1 MDEGDPDVGEDQVVR
16 ADPDVREVRLAV
28 VMTGGVSLAVW
39 IGGVVAEI
47 YRAQQGDG
55 IYGALCDATRSKVTI
70 DVITGAS
77 AGGVNGA
84 FLASAVA
91 YQPEAIQFDDLRE
104 VWLQDG
110 AFESLLRKPSDRH
123 PPSLLQ
129 GDAYFLKRLEE
140 VLLHWTREE
149 RQRSTLE
156 PGQLTLVMTTTTLTP
171 ERRVYFDD
179 LRVPLVEAV
188 HRARFTFRDTDF
200 DGVDRKVLARRLA
213 LAARSTASFP
223 GAFEPA
229 YVPIGGPAAS
239 PAGKDAP
246 RLEDMAGVA
255 SFAGSRWVIDGGVLV
270 NMPVTPAI
278 EAIKGRTAD
287 REVRRVLLY
296 VNPDPAELDPDGA
309 EDAEHDDIAEMPT
322 VARVVAKSLI
332 SLPRTESI
340 AADLDEIRRLNRQVV
355 RQRDTRIALL
365 LGVRVRDSGAGDDA
379 DALGP
384 WRIEQPNLVD
394 LARQLYPLWLRERS
408 FESVQGRLTSIEG
421 YDPSAPIA
429 GGDETWADFAQAL
442 RFARGTAGWLAS
454 ELPQLLG
461 DPEPDRPHDATE
473 ALHLDVLEQ
482 WRIGLEP
489 LEYIGSVVLD
499 LVRRAY
505 AAAPLKARPGEDDA
519 RITLLRERLGA
530 LRGVVH
536 DQRSVIGLLR
546 FVDDEFW
553 QTELGRPWPGE
564 TLAARAESLLALWP
578 LPTVP
583 LGTTSSPS
591 SAPAPAR
598 ARADRWAQAGVLWNK
613 ATEMEFSGDAM
624 DVELWDRLT
633 KAVLETR
640 STSADVD
647 VAAGLDEQTRTGSDE
662 RTRVRRAYRRAE
674 AIIARRL
681 VRALVDSVPI
691 LYEACDHALAA
702 DDAPAGADADAGD
715 GDWRN
720 AVVEAAIADGRPD
733 ALDRPVVPGLALGEP
748 VLRPPSDATVLAA
761 ITLRLTWR
769 SPSTA
774 DPPAPQF
781 VTPRLAVQVLQQ
793 LVGLYVVQTFADRG
807 LDETEVRIEFLQLSA
822 DNETPLSPGRNA
834 TSKIAGLQLGHFGGF
849 LKRSWRA
856 NDWMWGTLDGT
867 HRLVGLLVDPA
878 RLRQR
883 FSTKEQGAH
892 ALCSIAG
899 GRSAETRQ
907 RIDPS
912 LTSEDRVFLRGAITE
927 QLRTDVE
934 RELAFLDDDRPLPAD
949 LPVTRWMIGRTA
961 QLIAARRELVEVAKS
976 IEVTRQDRASE
987 SIPATKFYVDMTP
1000 YIPSGKPGGGA
1011 PARLPLAKVAGLL
1024 QQAPIAA
1031 ERVRHEFGSDR
1042 FTATAAQAA
1051 AVTGNLVG
1059 GKGLGVGLLRRP
1071 LTTAR
1076 YGLRGLSALADSALK
1091 ETRTQSAFR
1100 NILLAIA
1107 GVVLAAALVGVDM
1120 PGALLITALIAL
1132 AGWLGLTALGLSWR
1146 RALVWL
1152 PLVLVTLL
1160 VALTFLEDDDAQRAF
1175 TELHGE
1181 QGWKVPTLVI
1191 GLSGAFIGVVVEML
1205 RYRVSRRKGAGVAN
1219 DDDDTVEDDAPG
1231 WKRQW
1236 ERWKRLWRR
1245 HAHLFHALVWLGI
1258 GGAWFGLW
1266 WLLFNGDYVGAR
1278 RWLVDAAAELHGVRY
1293 VLFIAI
1299 PAAFI
1304 GVDLTRTW
1312 IAETRVK
1319 RQREAHGLPPL

>member
-1 MDEGDPDVGEDQVVR
+1 MDEG
-16 ADPDVREVRLAV
+16 DPDVREVRLAV

-47 YRAQQGDG
+47 YRAQRGDG
-55 IYGALCDATRSKVTI
+55 IYGALRQATRSKVTI
-70 DVITGAS
+70 DVISGAS

-91 YQPEAIQFDDLRE
+91 YQPETSKFDTLRS

-129 GDAYFLKRLEE
+129 GDAYFLARLEA
-140 VLLHWTREE
+140 VLLDWTRAD
-149 RQRSTLE
+149 RKSTLDTDE
-156 PGQLTLVMTTTTLTP
+156 LTLVMTTTTLTP
-171 ERRVYFDD
+171 ERREYLDD

-188 HRARFTFRDTDF
+188 HRARFTFRHTDF
-200 DGVDRKVLARRLA
+200 DGGDRTVLARRLA

-229 YVPIGGPAAS
+229 FVPIGGSAPS
-239 PAGKDAP
+239 PAGKGAP
-246 RLEDMAGVA
+246 RLEDMTGVA
-255 SFAGSRWVIDGGVLV
+255 SFGASRWVIDGGVLV

-278 EAIKGRTAD
+278 EAIKRRTAD

-296 VNPDPAELDPDGA
+296 VNPDPAEIDSDRVDGP
-309 EDAEHDDIAEMPT
+309 DDINDMPT
-322 VARVVAKSLI
+322 VAKVVAKSLV

-340 AADLDEIRRLNRQVV
+340 SADLDEIRRLNRQVV
-355 RQRDTRIALL
+355 RQRDTRVALL

-379 DALGP
+379 DVLGP
-384 WRIEQPNLVD
+384 WRIERPDLVE

-408 FESVQGRLTSIEG
+408 FESVQARLTSIEG
-421 YDPSAPIA
+421 YEPSAPIA
-429 GGDETWADFAQAL
+429 DGDETWADFAQAL

-454 ELPQLLG
+454 ELPQLHD
-461 DPEPDRPHDATE
+461 DPEPDRPHDPTE

-482 WRIGLEP
+482 WRVGLEP

-505 AAAPLKARPGEDDA
+505 AAAPLTARPGEVDA
-519 RITLLRERLGA
+519 EITLLRERLGD

-536 DQRSVIGLLR
+536 AQRSLIGLLR

-553 QTELGRPWPGE
+553 QTELGRPWPGD

-583 LGTTSSPS
+583 LGTTSSTP
-591 SAPAPAR
+591 PAPAKV
-598 ARADRWAQAGVLWNK
+598 RADRWAQASALWNK
-613 ATEMEFSGDAM
+613 AAEMEFTGDAM
-624 DVELWDRLT
+624 DVEAWDRLT
-633 KAVLETR
+633 DAVLDTR
-640 STSADVD
+640 SRSADVND
-647 VAAGLDEQTRTGSDE
+647 AAGLDEETRTGTE
-662 RTRVRRAYRRAE
+662 QRARVRRAYRRAE
-674 AIIARRL
+674 AVIARRL
-681 VRALVDSVPI
+681 VRALVDSTPI
-691 LYEACDHALAA
+691 LYQACDHALVK
-702 DDAPAGADADAGD
+702 G
-715 GDWRN
+715 WRTK
-720 AVVEAAIADGRPD
+720 VVEAATEDGRPD
-733 ALDRPVVPGLALGEP
+733 AFERPAVPGLALGEP

-769 SPSTA
+769 SPSPA
-774 DPPAPQF
+774 DPPEPPV

-822 DNETPLSPGRNA
+822 DNETPLTPGRDA

-856 NDWMWGTLDGT
+856 NDWMWGTLDST
-867 HRLVGLLVDPA
+867 YRLVGLLVDPA

-883 FSTKEQGAH
+883 FSDKEQATA
-892 ALCSIAG
+892 ALCAIAA
-899 GRSAETRQ
+899 GRSTETGEPL
-907 RIDPS
+907 DPS
-912 LTSEDRVFLRGAITE
+912 LAPDDVAFLKEMVTDELRGKV
-927 QLRTDVE
+927 RD
-934 RELAFLDDDRPLPAD
+934 ELAFLDGDGGAPAD

-961 QLIAARRELVEVAKS
+961 QLIAARRELVEVARA
-976 IEVTRQDRASE
+976 IEVTRRDRASE
-987 SIPATKFYVDMTP
+987 SIPATEFYVAMAP
-1000 YIPSGKPGGGA
+1000 YLPSGQPGAGA
-1011 PARLPLAKVAGLL
+1011 PEQLPLSKVTELL

-1059 GKGLGVGLLRRP
+1059 GRGLGVGVVRRP
-1071 LTTAR
+1071 LTAAR

-1107 GVVLAAALVGVDM
+1107 GVVLAAALVGVAM
-1120 PGALLITALIAL
+1120 PGALLITGLLAL

-1146 RALVWL
+1146 GMLWL
-1152 PLVLVTLL
+1152 PLILVTLL
-1160 VALTFLEDDDAQRAF
+1160 VVLTFLEGDDAQRAF

-1191 GLSGAFIGVVVEML
+1191 GLIMAVSGVVVEAVRYAVSL
-1205 RYRVSRRKGAGVAN
+1205 RSGW
-1219 DDDDTVEDDAPG
+1219 TVGDQPG
-1231 WKRQW
+1231 
-1236 ERWKRLWRR
+1236 WRR
-1245 HAHLFHALVWLGI
+1245 HAHLVHAAVWVGI

-1266 WLLFNGDYVGAR
+1266 WLLFNGDYAGTR
-1278 RWLVDAAAELHGVRY
+1278 RWFVDAAAELHGVRY

-1312 IAETRVK
+1312 IAETHVR
-1319 RQREAHGLPPL
+1319 RQRQRAQHAAGVDGGGAQPS